1 MPANPLEYNKKGPH
15 SFEWGLLVAE
25 GGFEPPKALLRCP
38 SHCSLMRRTRRP
50 LRQILLPTS
59 ATGGGRRICPGLT
72 LRSKVQPPFYSK
84 KQSPDQKVEGLF
96 LVAEGG
102 FEPPKALLR
111 CPSHCS
117 LMRRTRRPLR
127 QILLPTSA
135 TGGGRRICPGLSLRA
150 PCGARK
156 NLRAIRPL
164 DFFDRCANALLAVSA
179 AGGARGRFP
188 TSHARRSHN
197 PEL

>member
-1 MPANPLEYNKKGPH
+1 MPVSLLAYASH
-15 SFEWGLLVAE
+15 SPTAAPNSSPYIRHWRRSKNLPRVIASR
-25 GGFEPPKALLRCP
+25 PLRCP

-72 LRSKVQPPFYSK
+72 LRSKVQPPFYCK

-102 FEPPKALLR
+102 FEPP
-111 CPSHCS
+111 
-117 LMRRTRRPLR
+117 
-127 QILLPTSA
+127 TS
-135 TGGGRRICPGLSLRA
+135 GLSLRA

-188 TSHARRSHN
+188 TSHAHRSHN

>member
-1 MPANPLEYNKKGPH
+1 MWYRGFPVQYLFWLHNM
-15 SFEWGLLVAE
+15 VAE

-72 LRSKVQPPFYSK
+72 LRSKVQTPFYSK
-84 KQSPDQKVEGLF
+84 KQSPDQTVEGLF
-96 LVAEGG
+96 LVAERG
-102 FEPPKALLR
+102 FEPP
-111 CPSHCS
+111 
-117 LMRRTRRPLR
+117 
-127 QILLPTSA
+127 TS
-135 TGGGRRICPGLSLRA
+135 GLSLRA

-164 DFFDRCANALLAVSA
+164 DFSTAAQTPSSLYPPPAALEGVSQRATLIGLITQRCRCKLSLQ
-179 AGGARGRFP
+179 
-188 TSHARRSHN
+188 T
-197 PEL
+197 

>member
-1 MPANPLEYNKKGPH
+1 MLSTIRSRWGQRLGQKK
-15 SFEWGLLVAE
+15 
-25 GGFEPPKALLRCP
+25 
-38 SHCSLMRRTRRP
+38 
-50 LRQILLPTS
+50 RQVRYWTQK
-59 ATGGGRRICPGLT
+59 RE
-72 LRSKVQPPFYSK
+72 K
-84 KQSPDQKVEGLF
+84 SPDFARNQDF

-102 FEPPKALLR
+102 FEPP
-111 CPSHCS
+111 
-117 LMRRTRRPLR
+117 
-127 QILLPTSA
+127 TS
-135 TGGGRRICPGLSLRA
+135 GLSLRA
-150 PCGARK
+150 SCGARK

>member
-1 MPANPLEYNKKGPH
+1 MAGIMPANPLEYNKKGPH

-72 LRSKVQPPFYSK
+72 LRSKVQTPFYSK
-84 KQSPDQKVEGLF
+84 KQSPDQMVEGLF

-102 FEPPKALLR
+102 FEPP
-111 CPSHCS
+111 
-117 LMRRTRRPLR
+117 
-127 QILLPTSA
+127 TS
-135 TGGGRRICPGLSLRA
+135 GLSLRA

-188 TSHARRSHN
+188 TSHAHRSHN

>member
-1 MPANPLEYNKKGPH
+1 MKAKRRNFPVKLQGKKPANPLEYNKKGPH

-25 GGFEPPKALLRCP
+25 GGFEPP
-38 SHCSLMRRTRRP
+38 
-50 LRQILLPTS
+50 TS
-59 ATGGGRRICPGLT
+59 
-72 LRSKVQPPFYSK
+72 
-84 KQSPDQKVEGLF
+84 
-96 LVAEGG
+96 
-102 FEPPKALLR
+102 
-111 CPSHCS
+111 
-117 LMRRTRRPLR
+117 
-127 QILLPTSA
+127 
-135 TGGGRRICPGLSLRA
+135 GLSLRA
-150 PCGARK
+150 SCGARK